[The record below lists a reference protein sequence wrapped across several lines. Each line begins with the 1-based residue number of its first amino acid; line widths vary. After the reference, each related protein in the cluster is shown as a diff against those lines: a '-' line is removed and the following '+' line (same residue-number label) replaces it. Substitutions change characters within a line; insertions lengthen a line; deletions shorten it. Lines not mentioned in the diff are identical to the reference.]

1 MSFEASTIPSPVVV
15 IVRHAEAIASGADRE
30 RPLSLRGVAQASVVA
45 EQLAALGLDLG
56 EIWHS
61 GRERARHT
69 AAILARGCGTSDP
82 VAVEGLD
89 PNDDPDEVA
98 LELETDPRP
107 LVLVAH
113 MPLVGRLA
121 SRLLTGD
128 ADRAPEVFPTAGV
141 LVLRR
146 LNGGWERVTQIAP

>member
-1 MSFEASTIPSPVVV
+1 MSFEASTATAPIVV
-15 IVRHAEAIASGADRE
+15 IVRHADALSGGPDRE
-30 RPLSLRGVAQASVVA
+30 RPLSPQGVAQASRVA
-45 EQLAALGLDLG
+45 ERLAALGLDLG

-69 AAILARGCGTSDP
+69 AAILARGCGAWDP
-82 VAVEGLD
+82 IAVDGLE
-89 PNDDPDEVA
+89 PNDDPDEIVT
-98 LELETDPRP
+98 ELEADPRP

-128 ADRAPEVFPTAGV
+128 ADGAPVILPTAGA

-146 LNGGWERVTQIAP
+146 VNDAWQQVASL